1 MAICWKKLLLVLQNA
16 KKLYA
21 KQQVKKIMQS
31 RLTKKYSNLFIAALL
46 LAGSQVL
53 LGPQAMAAKAIG
65 LDRVVAI
72 VDEDVV
78 LESELKDRTQ
88 AVLQRLKGQYTQLP
102 EEDVLRKQVLEQ
114 LIVERVQLGLSKRY
128 EVKVDDEEID
138 QAIGR
143 IRDKNKMN
151 DQQLEADLKRQGLT
165 LAGLRNQIRDELTI
179 SHLQQGIV
187 SGRIKI
193 TPQEIDNFLASSD
206 GKFAT
211 SPDFHIGHIL
221 IALPSSADAEA
232 IAAAEQKAKDIYQ
245 KLQNGADFAQLAIAN
260 SNDQAALQGGDIGWR
275 KLAQLPELFGNQLA
289 GLKTGAVTAPF
300 RSGAGFHILKNIEQR
315 GGGQQLIEQTHAR
328 HILVKTSE
336 IMDDNQAREKLLA
349 LKDRIEKGEDFA
361 KLAKTNSEDTGSMLN
376 GGDLGWS
383 SPGMFVAAFEETLAN
398 TPIGK
403 VSRPFK
409 SQFGWHILEVLER
422 RKEDMSEQ
430 MKRNQAQNMIR
441 SRRFDEEFQLWLTQ
455 IREEAFVEIK
465 LN

>member
-1 MAICWKKLLLVLQNA
+1 
-16 KKLYA
+16 
-21 KQQVKKIMQS
+21 MQS
-31 RLTKKYSNLFIAALL
+31 RLTKKYSSLFAAVLL
-46 LAGSQVL
+46 LVGSQVL
-53 LGPQAMAAKAIG
+53 LVPQTMAAKSIG

-78 LESELKDRTQ
+78 LESELNDRAQ
-88 AVLQRLKGQYTQLP
+88 AVLLRLKGQYTELP
-102 EEDVLRKQVLEQ
+102 DEAVLRKQVLEQ
-114 LIVERVQLGLSKRY
+114 LIVERVQMGLAKRY
-128 EVKVDDEEID
+128 EIKVEDEEVD

-143 IRDKNKMN
+143 IREKNKMN
-151 DQQLEADLKRQGLT
+151 EQQFEADLTRQGLNM
-165 LAGLRNQIRDELTI
+165 AALRNQVRNEITI
-179 SHLQQGIV
+179 SHLQQGVV
-187 SGRIKI
+187 SNRIKI
-193 TPQEIDNFLASSD
+193 SPQEIDNFLASSD

-221 IALPSSADAEA
+221 IAIPSSADAEA

-289 GLKTGAVTAPF
+289 GLNTGLVTAPF

-336 IMDDNQAREKLLA
+336 IMDESQAREKLLA

-361 KLAKTNSEDTGSMLN
+361 KLAKANSEDTGSMLS

-383 SPGMFVAAFEETLAN
+383 SPGMFVAAFEEAMSN

-403 VSRPFK
+403 ISRPFK

-455 IREEAFVEIK
+455 IREEAFVEVK

>member
-1 MAICWKKLLLVLQNA
+1 
-16 KKLYA
+16 
-21 KQQVKKIMQS
+21 MQI
-31 RLTKKYSNLFIAALL
+31 RLTKTYFSFFITALL
-46 LAGSQVL
+46 LAAPS
-53 LGPQAMAAKAIG
+53 AIAAKSVG

-78 LESELKDRTQ
+78 LESELNDRAQ
-88 AVLQRLKGQYTQLP
+88 AVLARLKGQYTQLP
-102 EEDVLRKQVLEQ
+102 EESVLRKQVLEQ
-114 LIVERVQLGLSKRY
+114 LIVERIEIGLAKRY
-128 EVKVDDEEID
+128 EIKVEEPEID
-138 QAIGR
+138 QAIDR
-143 IRDKNKMN
+143 IRDKNKMSMEE
-151 DQQLEADLKRQGLT
+151 LTADLKRQGLSIE
-165 LAGLRNQIRDELTI
+165 GLRKQLRDELTI
-179 SHLQQGIV
+179 NHLQQGVV
-187 SGRIKI
+187 SSRIKV

-221 IALPSSADAEA
+221 IAVPSSADADT
-232 IAAAEQKAKDIYQ
+232 IAAAEKKAKDIYT
-245 KLQNGADFAQLAIAN
+245 KLQGGADFAQQAIAN

-289 GLKTGAVTAPF
+289 GLKTGEVTQPF

-336 IMDDNQAREKLLA
+336 IMDDSQAREKLLG

-361 KLAKTNSEDTGSMLN
+361 KLARENSEDTGSMLN
-376 GGDLGWS
+376 GGDLGWT
-383 SPGMFVAAFEETLAN
+383 SPGMFVAAFEETMAS
-398 TPIGK
+398 TSIGK
-403 VSRPFK
+403 ISRPFK
-409 SQFGWHILEVLER
+409 SQFGWHILQVLER

-430 MKRNQAQNMIR
+430 MKRNQAQNVIR

-465 LN
+465 LK